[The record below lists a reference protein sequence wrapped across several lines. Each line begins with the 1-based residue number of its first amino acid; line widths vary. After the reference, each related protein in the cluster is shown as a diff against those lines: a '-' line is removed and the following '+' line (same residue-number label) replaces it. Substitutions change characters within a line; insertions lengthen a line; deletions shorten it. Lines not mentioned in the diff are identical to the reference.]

1 MGASSKLVQNDGD
14 SSMAYQQGKG
24 EQICLQREAARDAV
38 SKAKAELTR
47 GGPVS
52 AVNKAERALLD
63 AIDAEY
69 EFRSGR

>member
-1 MGASSKLVQNDGD
+1 
-14 SSMAYQQGKG
+14 MAYQQGKG

-38 SKAKAELTR
+38 SKAKDEYR
-47 GGPVS
+47 NGGS
-52 AVNKAERALLD
+52 LDKVNSAERKLLD